1 MKKVLIADDSSFMR
15 TTIKKIIE
23 QEDYHVIAEAKDG
36 KEAIDYFEHYQPDI
50 VLLDLT
56 MPNIDGIVALREI
69 IKINPKAK
77 VIVFSALATKYT
89 MIEAIRSGA
98 KDFIIKPQF
107 EQLIP
112 TIKRLSESL
121 TD

>member
-1 MKKVLIADDSSFMR
+1 MKTVLIADDSSFMR
-15 TTIKKIIE
+15 TRIKEIIK
-23 QEDYHVIAEAKDG
+23 QNDYHVIAEAKDG
-36 KEAIDYFEHYQPDI
+36 KEAIDYFTHYQPDI

-56 MPNIDGIVALREI
+56 MPNVDGIIALRKIME
-69 IKINPKAK
+69 INPNAN

-98 KDFIIKPQF
+98 KDFIIKPNF
-107 EQLIP
+107 DQLIP
-112 TIKRLSESL
+112 TIKKL